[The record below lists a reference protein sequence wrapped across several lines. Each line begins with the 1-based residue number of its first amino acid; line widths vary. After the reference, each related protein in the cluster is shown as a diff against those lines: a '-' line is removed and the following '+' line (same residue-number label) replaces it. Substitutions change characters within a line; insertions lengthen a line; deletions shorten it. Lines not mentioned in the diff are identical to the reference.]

1 MISLVT
7 VFFYFRLS
15 QGASKLSTRCKI
27 TKPKTE
33 ETEGK
38 KGKKRQRGRCLAARV
53 RLETSV
59 RSFPLRSDAAVGQG
73 AETPLHQPT
82 LPSLWRPYSE
92 TNLTR
97 SGLFT
102 QIFVPQNRAVK
113 TISLTQGWGHGLAS
127 SWRSESSAFAT
138 GTNQRMRQS
147 MGCGHPWYLAIWGP
161 PLLSAG
167 CGGKGD
173 FFPELGGAPYGRD
186 QRCCWVH
193 GSALFPSTAVN

>member
-1 MISLVT
+1 MQASFPQDV
-7 VFFYFRLS
+7 RL
-15 QGASKLSTRCKI
+15 QNQRLRKQRG
-27 TKPKTE
+27 E
-33 ETEGK
+33 
-38 KGKKRQRGRCLAARV
+38 KGKRGKEGDILQPEFGWKPASGAFHAGLTLLSDRELRHPC
-53 RLETSV
+53 TSPHYPHSV
-59 RSFPLRSDAAVGQG
+59 
-73 AETPLHQPT
+73 
-82 LPSLWRPYSE
+82 LPVRPYSE

-113 TISLTQGWGHGLAS
+113 TINLTQAWGHGLAS
-127 SWRSESSAFAT
+127 SWRSESSAFAA
-138 GTNQRMRQS
+138 GTNQGMRQS

-173 FFPELGGAPYGRD
+173 FFPELGEAPYGRD